1 MCVSSRRQYI
11 VVRSLHA
18 RTSDNNNINKPP
30 FIPVAEVPSYRPTDG
45 HIHYSFVYYTH
56 THTLVLPIHSI
67 IIVIIIIIIII
78 TRRRYVHDMWQRY
91 MHSYT
96 CIRRRVCVSRREPAK
111 CRMRHPISRLP
122 APAVIDRCVIN
133 LIITVL
139 YDTRTNSIR
148 KMRFLE
154 IVIISCNM

>member
-1 MCVSSRRQYI
+1 VCVCVCEREHKTSVLI
-11 VVRSLHA
+11 VVRSHA
-18 RTSDNNNINKPP
+18 RTFDNNNNNNNINKPP

-56 THTLVLPIHSI
+56 TLVLPIYSI
-67 IIVIIIIIIII
+67 IIVIIIII
-78 TRRRYVHDMWQRY
+78 RRRYVHDMWQRY
-91 MHSYT
+91 IYSH
-96 CIRRRVCVSRREPAK
+96 ILCVSRLDEPPK

-133 LIITVL
+133 LIITTSLCV

-154 IVIISCNM
+154 SVT